1 MAMKIH
7 FGMEGLQI
15 PKPVLTIG
23 TFDGVHIGHQ
33 KIIDHLNKEAELI
46 GGESVLLTF
55 DPHPRMVLNP
65 DSHGLKLLQTLDE
78 KIGKLERM
86 GLRNLIVYPFD
97 IEFSRLS
104 AIDFVQEILYA
115 KLNVRKLVIG
125 YDHQF
130 GNKREGN
137 IDFLKNVSNEFNFE
151 VIEIPAWEIDEVNVS
166 STRIRNALLS
176 GDVALAAKLMGE
188 SFSIQAV
195 VSKGNQLGRRIG
207 YPTANLSAID
217 PCKIIPANGVYAVR
231 CWIEQKEYMGMMNIG
246 NRPTVSKEHTIQ
258 LEVHLFDFDA
268 DIYGV
273 TMQVEFITR
282 IRDEQ
287 KFPSL
292 DDLVKQLKSD
302 EQNVRTFFDLPLV

>member
-1 MAMKIH
+1 MEMKIH
-7 FGMEGLQI
+7 FGMEGLNI
-15 PKPVLTIG
+15 TLPVLTIG
-23 TFDGVHIGHQ
+23 TFDGVHKGHQ
-33 KIIDHLNKEAELI
+33 KIIDQLNIEAERI

-78 KIGKLERM
+78 KIAKLEHM
-86 GLRNLIVYPFD
+86 GLQNLIIYPFD
-97 IEFSRLS
+97 YEFSRLS
-104 AIDFVQEILYA
+104 AIDFVNEILYT

-137 IDFLKNVSNEFNFE
+137 IVFLKNVSKEFNFE
-151 VIEIPAWEIDEVNVS
+151 VVEIPAWEIDEVNVS
-166 STRIRNALLS
+166 STRIRNALLG

-188 SFSIQAV
+188 PFSIHAV
-195 VSKGNQLGRRIG
+195 VSKGNQLGRTIG
-207 YPTANLSAID
+207 YPTANLSTID
-217 PCKIIPANGVYAVR
+217 SCKIIPAIGVYAVR
-231 CWIEQKEYMGMMNIG
+231 CWIEQKEYIGMMNIG
-246 NRPTVSKEHTIQ
+246 SRPTVSKENTIQ

-273 TMQVEFITR
+273 TILVEFITR

>member
-1 MAMKIH
+1 MKIH
-7 FGMEGLQI
+7 FGMEGLNI
-15 PKPVLTIG
+15 TLPVLTIG
-23 TFDGVHIGHQ
+23 TFDGVHKGHQ
-33 KIIDHLNKEAELI
+33 KIIDQLNIEAERI

-78 KIGKLERM
+78 KIAKLEHM
-86 GLRNLIVYPFD
+86 GLQNLIIYPFD
-97 IEFSRLS
+97 YEFSRLS
-104 AIDFVQEILYA
+104 AIDFVNEILYT

-137 IDFLKNVSNEFNFE
+137 IVFLKNVSKEFNFE
-151 VIEIPAWEIDEVNVS
+151 VVEIPAWEIDEVNVS
-166 STRIRNALLS
+166 STRIRNALLG

-188 SFSIQAV
+188 PFSIHAV
-195 VSKGNQLGRRIG
+195 VSKGNQLGRTIG
-207 YPTANLSAID
+207 YPTANLSTID
-217 PCKIIPANGVYAVR
+217 SCKIIPAIGVYAVR
-231 CWIEQKEYMGMMNIG
+231 CWIEQKEYIGMMNIG
-246 NRPTVSKEHTIQ
+246 SRPTVSKENTIQ

-273 TMQVEFITR
+273 TILVEFITR

>member
-15 PKPVLTIG
+15 PQPVLTIG

-65 DSHGLKLLQTLDE
+65 DSHGLKLLQTLNE

-86 GLRNLIVYPFD
+86 GLQNLIIYPFD
-97 IEFSRLS
+97 FEFSRLS
-104 AIDFVQEILYA
+104 AIDFVKEILYA
-115 KLNVRKLVIG
+115 KLKVRKLVIG

-137 IDFLKNVSNEFNFE
+137 IDFLKNVSKEFNFE
-151 VIEIPAWEIDEVNVS
+151 VVEIPAWEIDEVNVS
-166 STRIRNALLS
+166 STRVRTALLK
-176 GDVALAAKLMGE
+176 GDILTASKFLGE
-188 SFSIQAV
+188 PFSIQGV
-195 VSKGNQLGRRIG
+195 VTKGKQLGRTIG
-207 YPTANLSAID
+207 YPTANLSVTD
-217 PCKIIPANGVYAVR
+217 PCKIIPAKGVYGVR
-231 CWIEQKEYMGMMNIG
+231 CWLDKKEYRGMINIG
-246 NRPTVSKEHTIQ
+246 SRPTVSDEQSTH
-258 LEVHLFDFDA
+258 LEVHLFDFNS
-268 DIYGV
+268 DIYGATIV
-273 TMQVEFITR
+273 VEFIAR